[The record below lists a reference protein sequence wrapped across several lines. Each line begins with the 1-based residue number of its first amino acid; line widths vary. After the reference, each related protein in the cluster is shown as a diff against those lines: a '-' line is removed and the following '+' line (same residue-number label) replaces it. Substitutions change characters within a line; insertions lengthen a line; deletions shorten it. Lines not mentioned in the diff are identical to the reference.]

1 MVLNE
6 VDHHPREDVQESKVG
21 TKLTA
26 VTSRK
31 VITLLMTM
39 LIMQPLQDKMTYI
52 SEPDSF

>member
-39 LIMQPLQDKMTYI
+39 LIM
-52 SEPDSF
+52 